1 MKTLCLCTI
10 LAVSATV
17 VGCRAT
23 GESYYQAGY
32 DFNKLNKVAVLDVSG
47 PVLSEAAKNQICDFF
62 SMEMLKKGYSP
73 VERSQ
78 VQALLKEQ
86 RFQTS
91 GITTTADA
99 AHAGRILNVSAV
111 LLVNVPTYEEKISM
125 SAKMVGVESGNILW
139 VGTGYGSTGRTLS
152 AIFGAAGGAAG
163 GAAVAGKSS
172 RGAGA
177 VAGGALGGIA
187 AYALSPQQAEQFQK
201 VVKQV
206 CQNLPQRSA
215 CK

>member
-10 LAVSATV
+10 LAVSAV
-17 VGCRAT
+17 FVGCNAT
-23 GESYYQAGY
+23 GESYYQAGF

-62 SMEMLKKGYSP
+62 SMELLKKGYAP

-91 GITTTADA
+91 GMTTTKDA

-111 LLVNVPTYEEKISM
+111 LLVNIPTYEEKLSM
-125 SAKMVGVESGNILW
+125 SAKMVGVEGANILW

-152 AIFGAAGGAAG
+152 TILGAAGGAAG